1 MAIADILAE
10 KEELEQKHLEKI
22 VKLSHAD
29 QVLGAAYPRDR
40 ELYKKCKCGE
50 CGTSF
55 PALHSVYYQ
64 SDSELL
70 LDILY
75 AITRVEEKIDGLYE
89 R

>member
-1 MAIADILAE
+1 MKL
-10 KEELEQKHLEKI
+10 QCPSCGKI
-22 VKLSHAD
+22 
-29 QVLGAAYPRDR
+29 AAYPRDR

-75 AITRVEEKIDGLYE
+75 AITRVEEKIDGLYG